1 MTAPQRVSYRME
13 STLESVN
20 KSEEMAD
27 QQAARAGLDEDTRGG
42 FSMAVREAMIN
53 AVLHG
58 NAYDTAKR
66 VNLSFEQNDQELIVI
81 ITDEGKGFVPEEVP
95 DPLAP
100 ENLLKQSGRGIFLMR
115 AFMDEVRFRKLNPG
129 TEITLIK
136 RLPGTDLDRQEAST

>member
-1 MTAPQRVSYRME
+1 MFPSVEHLPARLAETSAPSRMEEGNATIGALACISVPGHSSVDNCGCEQANCCILKHFCSVPWNANSISAPTSELMTAPQRVSYRME

-58 NAYDTAKR
+58 NAYDT
-66 VNLSFEQNDQELIVI
+66 
-81 ITDEGKGFVPEEVP
+81 PP
-95 DPLAP
+95 
-100 ENLLKQSGRGIFLMR
+100 SG
-115 AFMDEVRFRKLNPG
+115 
-129 TEITLIK
+129 
-136 RLPGTDLDRQEAST
+136 ST